1 MHSSLAP
8 LLEAILAT
16 ELALIVLLLAVLF
29 LYKAYLITKEKTRQK
44 AKTRLQL
51 FWQEAKH
58 NPDLL
63 TDRAL
68 KTLQKEI
75 VWVLRLMKQEPSLE
89 ETAPLFYEKI
99 VNAVLLPSG
108 RRFIKK
114 YNYIQK
120 YYATIC
126 FYYKFELED
135 EPSLLKLLSNSMNLV
150 SINAAITIF
159 RHGSDALLEEGIKRL
174 SAWDELQQNVIAH
187 LIVDYRPKPSQI
199 FLDYLEKE
207 KAPTVRA
214 FCYRLLLLLPLEPNT
229 ITHLDEDLVS
239 EFLDLRV
246 AAFNY
251 LVKAKDVVRLR
262 PFMQDDE
269 WMFRAKAAH
278 ALGKLLDEE
287 SIEGLT
293 QALSDTEWWVRLR
306 SAEALLR
313 FGERGVAILKQ
324 QSSKQH
330 TLAAEVAKEV
340 LFRQVYRQKRV

>member
-1 MHSSLAP
+1 
-8 LLEAILAT
+8 
-16 ELALIVLLLAVLF
+16 
-29 LYKAYLITKEKTRQK
+29 
-44 AKTRLQL
+44 
-51 FWQEAKH
+51 
-58 NPDLL
+58 
-63 TDRAL
+63 
-68 KTLQKEI
+68 
-75 VWVLRLMKQEPSLE
+75 MKQDPSLE
-89 ETAPLFYEKI
+89 EIAPPFYEKI

-135 EPSLLKLLSNSMNLV
+135 EPSLLKLLAYSMNLV

-159 RHGSDALLEEGIKRL
+159 RHGSDALLEKAIKHL
-174 SAWDELQQNVIAH
+174 SRWDELQQNVIAH
-187 LIVDYRPKPSQI
+187 LIVDYRPRPSRI
-199 FLDYLEKE
+199 LFNYLEKE
-207 KAPTVRA
+207 KAHAVRA
-214 FCYRLLLLLPLEPNT
+214 FCYRLLLLLPFEPKT
-229 ITHLDEDLVS
+229 ITHLDEDLGS

-246 AAFNY
+246 AALNY
-251 LVKAKDVVRLR
+251 LIKAKDIARLR
-262 PFMQDDE
+262 TFMQDED

-287 SIEGLT
+287 SLDSLT

-313 FGERGVAILKQ
+313 FGERGAAILKQ
-324 QSSKQH
+324 QSSKQN

-340 LFRQVYRQKRV
+340 LFRHVYRQKGFKS